1 MPYAGRRRIGV
12 RTAAGSERG
21 DTNQEA
27 DPRVLPRFTPALAAA
42 TLLLAACGSAGPAIA
57 DPKEIVTSGLE
68 ATAALDSAHIVL
80 SVDGTATISDLG
92 GGEMNLSGTQVSGDL
107 DLENER
113 ARLEFTVPPMF
124 GLTGEIIQIGRDSYI
139 KTSLTGATW
148 SKSTAEAGDPI
159 SEAMDPR
166 QQLDQVREFLDE
178 DGVEVEKLD
187 DTECGDRTCYAVRLT
202 IPAEVL
208 SDAAEGGEM
217 DPGELVGEDLVLNL
231 LFDRDE
237 HWLTEVSAQLSAES
251 VGELTL
257 TLTLSD
263 FNQPVEVEAPPAD
276 EVTEGGGGLPF

>member
-1 MPYAGRRRIGV
+1 MLR
-12 RTAAGSERG
+12 
-21 DTNQEA
+21 
-27 DPRVLPRFTPALAAA
+27 RFTPALAAA
-42 TLLLAACGSAGPAIA
+42 TLLLAACGGVGPGIT
-57 DPKEIVTSGLE
+57 DPKEIVTTGLE
-68 ATAALDSAHIVL
+68 ATAELDSAHIVL
-80 SVDGTATISDLG
+80 SLDGTATIPDL
-92 GGEMNLSGTQVSGDL
+92 GGEMNLSGTQVDGDL

-113 ARLEFTVPPMF
+113 AHLEFTVPPMF

-148 SKSTAEAGDPI
+148 SKSTAEEGDPV
-159 SEAMDPR
+159 SEAMDP
-166 QQLDQVREFLDE
+166 QEQLDQIREFLDE
-178 DGVEVEKLD
+178 EGVEVEKLD

-208 SDAAEGGEM
+208 SESAEGGEM

-231 LFDRDE
+231 LFDRE
-237 HWLTEVSAQLSAES
+237 ENWLTEVSTALSGES

-263 FNQPVEVEAPPAD
+263 FNQSVEVEAPPAD